1 MTTDLLNLGGAVGTL
16 LMGLLG
22 LLRPKSAARF
32 VGLQPLTPAG
42 RSEFRATYGGL
53 WAPLALMPLLTQDP
67 IVFAVSGL
75 CWAGAAV
82 GRIVSILL
90 DDALDAQNL
99 KAVGFELVFAAL
111 LLVGDPWRAVLALLG

>member
-1 MTTDLLNLGGAVGTL
+1 MDALNQAGALGTL
-16 LMGLLG
+16 VMGLLG
-22 LLRPKSAARF
+22 LVLPRAATRF
-32 VGLQPLTPAG
+32 VGLQALTAAG

-53 WAPLALMPLLTQDP
+53 WVPLALMPLITQEP
-67 IVFAVSGL
+67 IVFAVSGF

>member
-1 MTTDLLNLGGAVGTL
+1 MDALNQAGALGTL
-16 LMGLLG
+16 VMGLLG
-22 LLRPKSAARF
+22 LVLPRAAARF
-32 VGLQPLTPAG
+32 VGLQALTAAG

-53 WAPLALMPLLTQDP
+53 WVPLALMPLITQEP
-67 IVFAVSGL
+67 IVFAVSGF

-99 KAVGFELVFAAL
+99 KAAGFELVFAAL